1 MIAFAEGFGRPQ
13 RPSRGGFSPSMAGSE
28 NEDVMD
34 FAKYL
39 EANAPL
45 GIDGREAFR
54 MANAQHVDKQAA
66 TFRMAIQI
74 AMGELAREAMR
85 RLEQRQA
92 EDAMAA

>member
-28 NEDVMD
+28 HDDILD
-34 FAKYL
+34 FAEHLQTK
-39 EANAPL
+39 APL
-45 GIDGREAFR
+45 GIDGKEAFR
-54 MANAQHVDKQAA
+54 MANAQQPEHRIDTLRK
-66 TFRMAIQI
+66 AIEV
-74 AMGELAREAMR
+74 AMRELAREAMR